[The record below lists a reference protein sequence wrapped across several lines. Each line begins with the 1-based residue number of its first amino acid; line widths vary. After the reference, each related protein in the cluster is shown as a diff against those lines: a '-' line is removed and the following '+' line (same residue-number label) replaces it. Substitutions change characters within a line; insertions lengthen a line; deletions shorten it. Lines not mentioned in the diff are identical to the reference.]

1 MAYQL
6 RGLLRRLVSFGKIT
20 QKIMSKNYDHKAIE
34 IKWQKAWTDK
44 EIYKWDSDDEN
55 IFSIDT
61 PPPTV
66 SGSLHMGHI
75 FSYTQTD
82 FIARYQRMI
91 GKNVFYPM
99 GFDDNGLPTERLV
112 EKVRG
117 IRSIDMERSEFVDI
131 CREVIPTFE
140 KEFRKLFDSI
150 ALSVDW
156 DQEYQTISPHAQ
168 KISQMSFLDL
178 FEKGKVVR
186 QNSPVFWDPVDKTAI
201 AQAEI
206 EDKEKEGMMHYI
218 QFKIDSGH
226 LTIAT
231 TRPELIPACAC
242 VFVNPEDERYTHLV
256 GTMAVTPIFNRR
268 VPILADED
276 VAIDKGSGAVMCC
289 TFGDIQDVYWTKRHN
304 LEVIQCITQD
314 GRMENADFLD
324 GLYVKQ
330 AKAAMIEKLKEAGL
344 VVKQEPVTQQVKC
357 AERSG
362 APLEI
367 LSTEQWFI
375 KVMDA
380 KEQIIAKSNECNWHP
395 EYMKVRL
402 ENWVNGLNQD
412 WCISRQRHFGVPFPV
427 WYSKRPGEEGKIL
440 VPTQEQLPVDP
451 SRDLPIGYTRDEVQA
466 EMDVMDT
473 WATSAVSPQIS
484 SCGISE
490 KYGINSDKHKKLF
503 PFDLRPQ
510 AHEII
515 RIWAFGTIV
524 KAMYHQ
530 NSIPWKNLM
539 ISGWCLA
546 NDKSK
551 MSKSKG
557 NTIDP
562 VALIEE
568 KGADVVRYWASTSKL
583 GNDIVLSEDPF
594 KIGRKLVLK
603 LMNAAQFF
611 KMHLVNLTVDVK
623 GTSLEEQIE
632 RGVISES
639 LDLWVIVQL
648 NKTQLLVEK
657 EMNQFEYCGAR
668 SAVEDFFWNVL
679 CDNYLELV
687 KDRLY
692 KEYGNS
698 RGQSGIVTLYYVFDR
713 LLKLFAP
720 FIPYITDEIHS
731 SIYNGES
738 IHSRGSWPKSVK
750 IDDKPEGDLVVEI
763 LSLIRKAKTEKGLSV
778 GAEVT
783 LVEVSSP
790 TELSESAKNDLKGAA
805 RAIEMKFAVG
815 EMRALIHTF

>member
-1 MAYQL
+1 
-6 RGLLRRLVSFGKIT
+6 
-20 QKIMSKNYDHKAIE
+20 MSKNYDFKAIE
-34 IKWQKAWTDK
+34 SKWQKAW
-44 EIYKWDSDDEN
+44 EEQGIYKWNADGDN
-55 IFSIDT
+55 VFSIDT

-91 GKNVFYPM
+91 GKNVFYPL

-112 EKVRG
+112 EKVRS
-117 IRSIDMERSEFVDI
+117 IRSIDMERSEFVEI
-131 CREVIPTFE
+131 CKEVIPTFE

-156 DQEYQTISPHAQ
+156 DQEYQTISPHSQ

-186 QNSPVFWDPVDKTAI
+186 QKSPVFWDPVDKTAI

-206 EDKEKEGMMHYI
+206 EDKEREGIMNYI
-218 QFKIDSGH
+218 HFKIDGGY
-226 LTIAT
+226 LIIAT
-231 TRPELIPACAC
+231 TRPELIPACVC
-242 VFVNPEDERYTHLV
+242 IFVNPEDERYKELI
-256 GTMAVTPIFNRR
+256 GKIAITPLFNRE
-268 VPILADED
+268 VPILADTD

-289 TFGDIQDVYWTKRHN
+289 TFGDIQDVYWAQRHK
-304 LEVIQCITQD
+304 LDVKQCIMQD
-314 GRMENADFLD
+314 GKMENAGFLD

-330 AKAAMIEKLKEAGL
+330 AKAVIIERLQEANL
-344 VVKQEPVTQQVKC
+344 IVKQEAVTQQVKC
-357 AERSG
+357 AERSS

-440 VPTQEQLPVDP
+440 VSTIDQLPVDP
-451 SRDLPIGYTRDEVQA
+451 IRDLPHGYTRDEVTA

-484 SCGISE
+484 SGGISE
-490 KYGINSDKHKKLF
+490 KYSFSQEKHKKLF

-515 RIWAFGTIV
+515 RIWAFGSIV

-530 NSIPWKNLM
+530 DSIPWKNLM

-557 NTIDP
+557 NMIDP

-568 KGADVVRYWASTSKL
+568 KGSDVVRYWASTSKL

-603 LMNAAQFF
+603 LINAIEFF
-611 KMHLVNLTVDVK
+611 KMHLVNLASEKD
-623 GTSLEEQIE
+623 SLEKNIQT
-632 RGVISES
+632 GVICES
-639 LDLWVIVQL
+639 LDFWVISQL
-648 NKTQLLVEK
+648 NKTQKLVEK
-657 EMNQFEYCGAR
+657 EMDQFEYCGAR
-668 SAVEDFFWNVL
+668 VAVEDFFWNVL

-692 KEYGNS
+692 KEHVHP
-698 RGQSGIVTLYYVFDR
+698 RGQSGIMTLYHIFDR
-713 LLKLFAP
+713 LLRLFAP
-720 FIPYITDEIHS
+720 FIPYITEELHS
-731 SIYNGES
+731 SIYNRES
-738 IHSRGSWPKSVK
+738 IHSRSSWPKK
-750 IDDKPEGDLVVEI
+750 IEISDNPEGELVVEI
-763 LSLIRKAKTEKGLSV
+763 LSLIRKSKTEQGLSV
-778 GAEVT
+778 GAQVE
-783 LVEVSSP
+783 LVEVSCP
-790 TELSESAKNDLKGAA
+790 TALSESAQLDLKGAA
-805 RAIEMKFAVG
+805 RATELKVVVG
-815 EMRALIHTF
+815 EVSVKI

>member
-1 MAYQL
+1 MNKDYN
-6 RGLLRRLVSFGKIT
+6 FFE
-20 QKIMSKNYDHKAIE
+20 IE
-34 IKWQKAWTDK
+34 RKWQKAWA
-44 EIYKWDSDDEN
+44 EVGIYNWNENDEN
-55 IFSIDT
+55 VFSIDT

-82 FIARYQRMI
+82 FIARYQRMV

-112 EKVRG
+112 EKVKG
-117 IRSIDMERSEFVDI
+117 IRSIHMERSEFVSI
-131 CREVIPTFE
+131 CREVIPEFE

-156 DQEYQTISPHAQ
+156 NQEYSTISPHSQ

-178 FEKGKVVR
+178 YEKGQVIRK
-186 QNSPVFWDPVDKTAI
+186 NSPVFWDPVDKTAI

-206 EDKEKEGMMHYI
+206 EDKEQQGVMNHVRFSLHNSSEFLI
-218 QFKIDSGH
+218 
-226 LTIAT
+226 IAT
-231 TRPELIPACAC
+231 TRPELIPACVC
-242 VFVNPEDERYTHLV
+242 VFINPADDRYKHLI
-256 GTMAVTPIFNRR
+256 GQYAITPIFHKK
-268 VPILADED
+268 VLIIADED
-276 VAIDKGSGAVMCC
+276 VFIEKGSGAVMCC
-289 TFGDIQDVYWTKRHN
+289 TFGDIQDVVWMQRHN
-304 LEVIQCITQD
+304 LPIIECITQD
-314 GRMENADFLD
+314 GKMQNANFLN
-324 GLYVKQ
+324 GMYVKQ
-330 AKAAMIEKLKEAGL
+330 AKTAMIEKLQAENL
-344 VVKQEPVTQQVKC
+344 IVKQEPVIQQVKC

-375 KVMDA
+375 RVMNS
-380 KEQIIAKSNECNWHP
+380 KEQILEKSNECKWYP

-412 WCISRQRHFGVPFPV
+412 WCISRQRHFGIPFPV
-427 WYSKRPGEEGKIL
+427 WYSKRAGEEGKIL
-440 VPTQEQLPVDP
+440 IPTQDQLPVDP
-451 SRDLPIGYTRDEVQA
+451 CKDLPFGYTRNEVVA
-466 EMDVMDT
+466 ETNVMDT

-484 SCGISE
+484 SYGISTN
-490 KYGINSDKHKKLF
+490 YMLNSDKHKKLF

-557 NTIDP
+557 NVIDP
-562 VALIEE
+562 VALIQE

-583 GNDIVLSEDPF
+583 GNDIVLSEDQF

-603 LMNAAQFF
+603 IINAFEFF
-611 KMHLVNLTVDVK
+611 KMHFVNLTVLVK
-623 GTSLEEQIE
+623 DISLQQQLDT
-632 RGVISES
+632 GVICES
-639 LDLWVIVQL
+639 LDLWIV
-648 NKTQLLVEK
+648 NKLQKTISLVEK
-657 EMNQFEYCGAR
+657 EMNEFEYCGAR
-668 SAVEDFFWNVL
+668 SAIEDFFWNIL

-687 KDRLY
+687 KNRLY
-692 KEYGNS
+692 QENTNAK
-698 RGQSGIVTLYYVFDR
+698 GQSAIVTLYYVFQT

-720 FIPYITDEIHS
+720 FLPYITEELYS
-731 SIYNGES
+731 SIFENS
-738 IHSRGSWPKSVK
+738 FIHARGSWPKQVNCAE
-750 IDDKPEGDLVVEI
+750 IFEGNAVIEI
-763 LSLIRKAKTEKGLSV
+763 LALIRKAKSENGMSV
-778 GAEVT
+778 GAALESVK
-783 LVEVSSP
+783 VFCP
-790 TELSESAKNDLKGAA
+790 IELSESVKNDLKAAA
-805 RAIEMKFAVG
+805 RASEIQFEIG
-815 EMRALIHTF
+815 EMSVKII